1 MANDTVREI
10 ARAEAAAFRGTD
22 PVVVRSIVPL
32 MRLLL
37 DGAPV
42 STERFAASA
51 GIPPAEARAV
61 FERLRAWGAEFD
73 AEGHVVGAGLTL
85 VPTPHR
91 YAVDGRAFYT
101 WCVPDAILF
110 PLVLGHT
117 ATIASPDPVGGATIR
132 LTIGPQGV
140 ESCTPEGAV
149 VSSRSAGFTTADV
162 RGSICQYGH
171 FFASRDT
178 AAAYAARHS
187 SVPLGILAPQEAFRV
202 AQISASS
209 TFNYTPLLAAAL
221 LYLCVT
227 IPLARLLDHIQKRSR

>member
-1 MANDTVREI
+1 MANYPVREI
-10 ARAEAAAFRGTD
+10 AKAEAAAFRGTD

-42 STERFAASA
+42 STERFAACA

-73 AEGHVVGAGLTL
+73 AEGHVVGVGLTL

-91 YAVDGRAFYT
+91 YAVSGRAFYT
-101 WCVPDAILF
+101 WCTPDAILF
-110 PLVLGHT
+110 PLVFGHI
-117 ATIASPDPVGGATIR
+117 AMIASPDPVSGETIR
-132 LTIGPQGV
+132 LTIGPLGV
-140 ESCTPEGAV
+140 ESVEPDSAV
-149 VSSRSAGFTTADV
+149 VSSRSAGFATEDV

-178 AAAYAARHS
+178 ASAYTTLHRG
-187 SVPLGILAPQEAFRV
+187 VPLAILAPEEAFRIGQLV
-202 AQISASS
+202 LEEE
-209 TFNYTPLLAAAL
+209 PLKSIAE
-221 LYLCVT
+221 VRDEDRT
-227 IPLARLLDHIQKRSR
+227 

>member
-1 MANDTVREI
+1 MATYTVQEI
-10 ARAEAAAFRGTD
+10 ARAAAAAFRGTD
-22 PVVVRSIVPL
+22 PVVVRSIFPL

-37 DGAPV
+37 DSAPV
-42 STERFAASA
+42 STARFAGSA
-51 GIPPAEARAV
+51 GIPPAEARVV

-91 YAVDGRAFYT
+91 YAVGDRAFYT
-101 WCVPDAILF
+101 WCAPDAILF

-117 ATIASPDPVGGATIR
+117 ATIASHDPVGGANIR
-132 LTIGPQGV
+132 LTSGPQSV

-178 AAAYAARHS
+178 AAAYAARHGG
-187 SVPLGILAPQEAFRV
+187 VPLAILTPQEAFRV
-202 AQISASS
+202 AQLVVEEE
-209 TFNYTPLLAAAL
+209 PLKSMKEAA
-221 LYLCVT
+221 
-227 IPLARLLDHIQKRSR
+227 